1 MTTADELR
9 RVALEQFS
17 TSGYLATSLQNIAD
31 AAGVSKA
38 SVLYHFASKEVL
50 LEAALA
56 PTVDAMDAIVGTL
69 EGLDTDPQSRRDF
82 LAGFVDF
89 LLEHRLAVHVFVNQ
103 SDALE
108 DVAVIERA
116 NALVGRI
123 ASHFERNAG
132 SVEEKM
138 RFGIALAGAAYL
150 LAAAGRFKQ
159 GPQLDADEVRP
170 VLIRILG
177 ELIAPAE
184 RSAARTA

>member
-1 MTTADELR
+1 MATADELR
-9 RVALEQFS
+9 RIALDRFAA
-17 TSGYLATSLQNIAD
+17 SGYLATSLQNIAD

-69 EGLDTDPQSRRDF
+69 EGLGTDAAARRAF
-82 LAGFVDF
+82 LAQFVDF
-89 LLEHRLAVHVFVNQ
+89 LLEHRLAVHIFVNQ
-103 SDALE
+103 STALE
-108 DVAVIERA
+108 DVPIIERA
-116 NALVGRI
+116 NALVARI
-123 ASHFERNAG
+123 AGHFERNAD
-132 SVEEKM
+132 SIEEKM

-159 GPQLDADEVRP
+159 GPALESDETRP

-177 ELIAPAE
+177 ELIAGPA
-184 RSAARTA
+184 R